1 MGDAQRRVVLVT
13 GAGGMI
19 GRAVCREL
27 LSRGHDVVGF
37 DRRAAANLRRHIVGE
52 LTDGGALASA
62 AEGCD
67 TVIHLAAW
75 PTTGDF
81 VTQLVPANIVGLF
94 HACEAARLA
103 NAGRLILTSSA
114 QVAGD
119 HFANITHRPL
129 RVSDGV
135 APTNHYALTKV
146 YAEEMGAMYARVHRM
161 SVLAIRPGYVPR
173 DEADIARINTST
185 GGQRWYLS
193 PADAGRFY
201 ACAVESENPRPGDF
215 LALYAASRA
224 VNPIFEPS
232 ELGKAIGYEPRDT
245 FPQGIDDA
253 RALINE
259 IARDMRAS

>member
-1 MGDAQRRVVLVT
+1 MSDVERRVVLVT

-27 LSRGHDVVGF
+27 LARGHEVVGF
-37 DRRAAANLRRHIVGE
+37 DRRPTSQLKRHVVGE
-52 LTDGGALASA
+52 LTDADALVRA

-75 PTTGDF
+75 PTVGDF
-81 VTQLVPANIVGLF
+81 VTQLVPPNIIGLY

-103 NAGRLILTSSA
+103 NVRRLIITSSA
-114 QVAGD
+114 QVAGAL
-119 HFANITHRPL
+119 FEQVTHRPL
-129 RVSDGV
+129 RVADGV
-135 APTNHYALTKV
+135 EPTNHYALTKV
-146 YAEEMGAMYARVHRM
+146 YAEEMGAMYARVHGM

-173 DEADIARINTST
+173 DEADVGRINTSR

-193 PADAGRFY
+193 PGDAGRFY

-215 LALYAASRA
+215 LTLYAASRA
-224 VNPIFEPS
+224 ENPIFEPS

-253 RALINE
+253 RALIAE
-259 IARDMRAS
+259 ITREITT